1 MQNEIKKGNIN
12 MKKFLC
18 VFTLLVAAIALSSC
32 GAYSEYIE
40 EVKTGYLGGC
50 LDVIVDEVLSDTLPN
65 GKWDGGETD
74 DGKIIVE
81 YKSKI
86 EDMETAIQFTITDE
100 NHFKVSGISVDGV
113 APETDAEGASLIE
126 SRYTQYYG
134 NKYPDKAAIDIMPNE
149 PAANLMQG
157 ISAAY
162 AEKAKNPID
171 LSNYFDKSTDELKT
185 TLGIEEKDGFLM
197 NSEIS
202 LMYDDEAK
210 RVDIATISGSRV
222 YSLFGLQTFKTVEDS
237 LNKIS
242 DRFEKV
248 SEQDGEENTKSVMLI
263 RNNSE
268 DSLTVT
274 YDTTTNSITEITYT
288 YNGLEGYRAEQERLK
303 KEAEEKAAAEA
314 AAKAK
319 AEAERKKKESSM
331 PAYIREIKDSLGVP
345 SNLDVTYKVSEPY
358 YWSAGERNLILVD
371 FYHNGQ
377 LVASV
382 EADAVTYEHIR
393 GILMYTGQ

>member
-1 MQNEIKKGNIN
+1 M
-12 MKKFLC
+12 
-18 VFTLLVAAIALSSC
+18 
-32 GAYSEYIE
+32 
-40 EVKTGYLGGC
+40 
-50 LDVIVDEVLSDTLPN
+50 
-65 GKWDGGETD
+65 
-74 DGKIIVE
+74 
-81 YKSKI
+81 
-86 EDMETAIQFTITDE
+86 
-100 NHFKVSGISVDGV
+100 
-113 APETDAEGASLIE
+113 IE

-202 LMYDDEAK
+202 LMYNAEAK
-210 RVDIATISGSRV
+210 KVDTATIRGSRV
-222 YSLFGLQTFKTVEDS
+222 YSLFGAQTFKTVEDS

-248 SEQDGEENTKSVMLI
+248 SEQDGAENTKSVMLI

-274 YDTTTNSITEITYT
+274 YDTTTNSITEITYA

-314 AAKAK
+314 AAKAEAAARQVNSIQK
-319 AEAERKKKESSM
+319 AISKVKELRQATGDALQDDFMGNTYSAEEYTQY
-331 PAYIREIKDSLGVP
+331 YIV
-345 SNLDVTYKVSEPY
+345 DVTATQNVDGTSRYKVYKSNGNVEYLGAGSE
-358 YWSAGERNLILVD
+358 W
-371 FYHNGQ
+371 
-377 LVASV
+377 
-382 EADAVTYEHIR
+382 
-393 GILMYTGQ
+393 